1 MNRPRKICLPV
12 LLLMLS
18 LLLTGCGAQD
28 LLSAAISPQA
38 QTAPTFLPEE
48 TVPPQPSAEPAAE
61 TPEPVRYESG
71 AGKVRITEIMSKN
84 RATLRDSDGEFPDW
98 VEIENICGRDLNLEG
113 WSLCKNSGKSS
124 WEFPPFTL
132 YADSRALIF
141 LSRKDRA
148 DNELHA
154 SFAVSVGDSLALCDR
169 NGESVCECGISCEK
183 ADCSLALSADG
194 LWEETDFPTPGHEN
208 TAQGYEYFMQTRET
222 PGPLVISEVCVD
234 NYTSF
239 YHESIGYSD
248 WVEIKNISS
257 SSVDLSRFCLS
268 DDADTPA
275 QYTLSGSLDP
285 GCLLVILCDKNYA
298 QYTGTMQ
305 IAPFS
310 LNSENEQ
317 LYLST
322 DTGEI
327 IDYVSLKEIPWKGTY
342 GRVPGQ
348 NGFFYLLE
356 ESPSSENGRGER
368 RISAT
373 PELLGKDGI
382 FNGVD
387 YVTVELKAGGSIYYT
402 LDSTVPTADSQK
414 YTEPI
419 RLTETGVVRAVCIE
433 EGALPSRTLTLN
445 YILNENHSL
454 PVVCVSADNHYAF
467 DNMYRNGYKTGEQ
480 PGCISFYES
489 SGSFTLGCGIKMHGD
504 TSLVLNKKNISVR
517 FRGCYGQ
524 EMLNYDLFG
533 GGVTEF
539 SDLIIR
545 AGQDQTNTIV
555 RNEVCYD
562 LTQEFSDSVVTERFR
577 YCVLYV
583 NGAYRGLYALME
595 KPNEQH
601 YASLQGIR
609 KDDVELEEATVYM
622 DTELYSD
629 VIGRIFAEDMSV
641 EENYRKVEA
650 LLDID
655 SLIDWSILQAYFGNY
670 DLAEGNLRY
679 VRDRNGGKWRLV
691 LYDLDCAFIHFS
703 YCGYNVLS
711 FGNQISGINANLLA
725 NAEYRDRFLSRAAE
739 AYRTVLTQDHLCE
752 KIEEL
757 AHIVAPEVSR
767 DSKISGLDAESWQI
781 KVNNLENQLR
791 DGWTQFNID
800 TFCQLCHV
808 TAQEREHY
816 FGDLP

>member
-1 MNRPRKICLPV
+1 MKLSKKICLPV
-12 LLLMLS
+12 LLLLALLLSGCELTS
-18 LLLTGCGAQD
+18 LLSSAQA
-28 LLSAAISPQA
+28 SQEAAA
-38 QTAPTFLPEE
+38 AVTAAPVE
-48 TVPPQPSAEPAAE
+48 TVLPLPTAEP

-71 AGKVRITEIMSKN
+71 AGKVRIAEIMSKN
-84 RATLRDSDGEFPDW
+84 KATLRDADGDFPDW
-98 VEIENICGRDLNLEG
+98 VEIENICGEDLNLEG
-113 WSLCKNSGKSS
+113 WTLRKNSGKNS
-124 WEFPPFTL
+124 WEFPAFTL
-132 YADSRALIF
+132 YGNSRALIF

-148 DNELHA
+148 DTELHA
-154 SFAVSVGDSLALCDR
+154 SFAVSAGDRIALCDR
-169 NGESVCECGISCEK
+169 NGESVSECSIFSDES
-183 ADCSLALSADG
+183 DCSLALHTDG
-194 LWEETDFPTPGHEN
+194 RWLETGYPTPGYEN
-208 TAQGYEYFMQTRET
+208 TAQGYEFFMQTREAA
-222 PGPLVISEVCVD
+222 GPLVINEVCVD
-234 NYTSF
+234 NYTS
-239 YHESIGYSD
+239 YPHEKIGYSD

-257 SSVDLSRFCLS
+257 ESADLSRFFLS
-268 DDADTPA
+268 DDANDLA
-275 QYTLSGSLDP
+275 QYRLSGTLEP
-285 GCLLVILCDKNYA
+285 GGLLILLCNKDYA

-305 IAPFS
+305 MAPFS
-310 LNSENEQ
+310 LNAENEQ

-322 DTGEI
+322 DTGTI
-327 IDYVSLKEIPWKGTY
+327 VDYASLKEIPYKGTY

-348 NGFFYLLE
+348 NGFFYLQE
-356 ESPSSENGRGER
+356 ESPASENGHGER
-368 RISAT
+368 RISAM
-373 PELLGKDGI
+373 PAPLEKDGV
-382 FNGVD
+382 FNGVSS
-387 YVTVELKAGGSIYYT
+387 VTVELQAAGRIYYT
-402 LDSTVPTADSQK
+402 LDSTVPTSASQL
-414 YTEPI
+414 YSGPI
-419 RLTETGVVRAVCIE
+419 TLTETTVIRAVSME
-433 EGALPSRTLTLN
+433 EGALPSRTVTLN

-467 DNMYRNGYKTGEQ
+467 NNMYRNGYKTGEQ
-480 PGCISFYES
+480 PGCISFYEDG
-489 SGSFTLGCGIKMHGD
+489 GSFSLGCGIKMHGD

-517 FRGCYGQ
+517 FRGCYGK

-562 LTQEFSDSVVTERFR
+562 LAREFSDSVVTERYR

-583 NGAYRGLYALME
+583 NGAYRGLYAIME

-609 KDDVELEEATVYM
+609 KDDVAMEEATVYM
-622 DTELYSD
+622 ETDLYKD
-629 VIGRIFAEDMSV
+629 VIGCIFAKDMSV
-641 EENYRKVEA
+641 EENYRQVEA

-655 SLIDWSILQAYFGNY
+655 SVIDWSILEAYFGNY

-679 VRDRNGGKWRLV
+679 VRDRNGGKWKLV
-691 LYDLDCAFIHFS
+691 LYDLDCAFAHFS
-703 YCGYNVLS
+703 YCGFNVLS

-752 KIEEL
+752 KFDDL
-757 AHIVAPEVSR
+757 ARVVAPEVSR
-767 DSKISGLDAESWQI
+767 DGTVSGIEMESWQV
-781 KVNNLENQLR
+781 KVNNLKNQLQ

-800 TFCQLCHV
+800 TLCQLCNV